1 MIGPAASTCNPAI
14 ARSSAGAGVYL
25 VRAMAVFGAFLVYS
39 ALSVDLIS
47 IQFGLGA
54 YSALLLIYLLL
65 EMKNLRSHASHL
77 FWINPIVLASIFTFA
92 AGFGISNIIYFMPED
107 MVATVGRH
115 QNVTSWMNLLMFLV
129 VLAACGM
136 WMGYSSSLGR
146 NIGKILHGNILLRKW
161 MSTSDRV
168 NMPALYTFLV
178 ISLVARLVEIKLG
191 VYGYSSTYDQL
202 MAAAS
207 YREYLSMAESMGR
220 LALVGVALQCFS
232 SSRASFADRKLLWLV
247 CGYEVAFGF
256 LSGFKSAVVMPFITL
271 GIVYYGQRMRF
282 PRWLVP
288 LIFGAAMAAYAVIEP
303 FRVARNA
310 DAGFSGTSV
319 GNIASTLSGGLNSQA
334 DGPRASTALSVLYRM
349 NMTHI
354 SSLGF
359 EYAANNELPIGSPKF
374 LADIML
380 SPAHALVPRL
390 LWKEKSMQN
399 IGLWYTREVVGHQY
413 FSSTAMSPFTYLNFA
428 GGPLAVIIGFVVVG
442 VLQRGLFEGL
452 RGFGG
457 GGLFVLF
464 GLLGTLSI
472 IDSAFNT
479 FFIGIVRLVPF
490 FVAAQYLLLQRSP
503 RPCAE

>member
-1 MIGPAASTCNPAI
+1 MIDSAATYSPAI

-25 VRAMAVFGAFLVYS
+25 VRAMAVFVSVLIYS

-47 IQFGLGA
+47 NLFGLGA
-54 YSALLLIYLLL
+54 YSSLLLIYLFL
-65 EMKNLRSHASHL
+65 EMKNLRAHASHL
-77 FWINPIVLASIFTFA
+77 FWINPIVLASLFTFA
-92 AGFGISNIIYFMPED
+92 AGFGVSNILYFMPED
-107 MVATVGRH
+107 MVAMVGL
-115 QNVTSWMNLLMFLV
+115 QSNVTSWMNLLMLLV
-129 VLAACGM
+129 VLGACGM
-136 WMGYSSSLGR
+136 WAGYSSSMGHNIGQMIRR
-146 NIGKILHGNILLRKW
+146 NILIRKW
-161 MSTSDRV
+161 VSTSDRV
-168 NMPALYTFLV
+168 NMPALYVFLF
-178 ISLVARLVEIKLG
+178 ISFVARLIEINLG

-207 YREYLSMAESMGR
+207 YREYLSMGESLGR

-256 LSGFKSAVVMPFITL
+256 LSGFKSSVIMPIITL

-282 PRWLVP
+282 PRWLIP
-288 LIFGAAMAAYAVIEP
+288 LIFGAALAAYAVIEP

-310 DAGFSGTSV
+310 DAGFLGTSV
-319 GNIASTLSGGLNSQA
+319 GNITSTMSESLNAQA
-334 DGPRASTALSVLYRM
+334 DGPRASTALSVLFRM
-349 NMTHI
+349 NMTYV
-354 SSLGF
+354 SSLGL
-359 EYAANNELPIGSPKF
+359 EYAANNEMPIGSPEF

-380 SPAHALVPRL
+380 APAHALVPRL

-413 FSSTAMSPFTYLNFA
+413 YSSTAMSPFTYLNFA
-428 GGPLAVIIGFVVVG
+428 GGPLAVIIGFVLVG
-442 VLQRGLFEGL
+442 VLQRALFDGL

-457 GGLFVLF
+457 GGLFVLL

-479 FFIGIVRLVPF
+479 FFIGIIRFLPF